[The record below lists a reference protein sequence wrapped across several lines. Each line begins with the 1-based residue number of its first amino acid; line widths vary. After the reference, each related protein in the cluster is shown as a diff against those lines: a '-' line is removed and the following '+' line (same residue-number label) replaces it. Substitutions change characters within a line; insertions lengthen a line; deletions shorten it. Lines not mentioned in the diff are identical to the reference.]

1 MTNTKSIVQAALG
14 LSRKSRAALAEKLL
28 ASLDDEQDLLDAAQE
43 AERRMQ
49 AYKRGEIGGKPVEQ
63 VIASLRKRKKT

>member
-1 MTNTKSIVQAALG
+1 MTTTNSIVQAALG

-28 ASLDDEQDLLDAAQE
+28 ASLEDERDLLDAAQE

-49 AYKRGEIGGKPVEQ
+49 DYERGQIGGKPVEHS
-63 VIASLRKRKKT
+63 IAALRKKKKT